1 MRARL
6 RLNRPRPLRL
16 FPIVIHSAV
25 LAMMV
30 LGGTTVRAASFGM
43 FHRHLARVAPTGPAT
58 GTIRSD
64 TTKRESKAQTY
75 SLGATTELRMGS
87 NSDSFILNKSLLPSP
102 IVLSDGPRTPTGIR
116 SATNAGA
123 EWSPRTTNGYRYDAA
138 LFDFGPKRSVGP
150 KRRPLAVPDERLRIS
165 RFTFSRKR
173 IAVVL
178 VTPF

>member
-6 RLNRPRPLRL
+6 RLNWPRPLRL
-16 FPIVIHSAV
+16 LPIVVHGAV
-25 LAMMV
+25 LATMV
-30 LGGTTVRAASFGM
+30 LSGTTVRAASFGM
-43 FHRHLARVAPTGPAT
+43 FHRHVARVAPAGQAT
-58 GTIRSD
+58 GTNRSD
-64 TTKRESKAQTY
+64 IAKRESKAQAY

-87 NSDSFILNKSLLPSP
+87 NSDSFILNKSLLRSP
-102 IVLSDGPRTPTGIR
+102 IVQSDGPRTPTGIR
-116 SATNAGA
+116 SATNVSA
-123 EWSPRTTNGYRYDAA
+123 EGSPRTTNGYRYDAA
-138 LFDFGPKRSVGP
+138 LFDFCPKRSVGP